1 MNGAATLADLQET
14 APHLRALVLLDAG
27 GAPIASTLD
36 EPGALASTVG
46 ELVDEAASLRP
57 GSDRAV
63 ERLQVVTGEGAVF
76 AVSNR
81 TRTLA
86 AVAGTDAPAE
96 LIFHDLRASLDALD
110 TEDADARP

>member
-1 MNGAATLADLQET
+1 MDGAATLADLQET
-14 APHLRALVLLDAG
+14 APHLQALVLLDAG
-27 GAPIASTLD
+27 GTSIASTLD
-36 EPGALASTVG
+36 EPAALARTVS
-46 ELVDEAASLRP
+46 ELVGEAASLRP

-63 ERLQVVTGEGAVF
+63 ERLQVVTEEGAVF

-86 AVAGTDAPAE
+86 AVAGADAPAE

-110 TEDADARP
+110 SDGADAGT